1 MAFIL
6 DTALDALLT
15 AVRGSATHL
24 SITSS
29 EITAWASLA
38 AAELGKAALTMG
50 ANGDRTGGGRK
61 FTVPASSGNN
71 ASASGTAT
79 HWCLHN
85 NSSTVYASGALSG
98 GGGAVTSGNPFTT
111 AAFDI
116 GVPDAA

>member
-1 MAFIL
+1 MAFIR
-6 DTALDALLT
+6 DTALDALLND
-15 AVRGSATHL
+15 VNDATHL

-38 AAELGKAALTMG
+38 AAELGEATVTVGSA
-50 ANGDRTGGGRK
+50 GDRTPNGRK
-61 FTVPASSGNN
+61 VTVPATSGNN
-71 ASASGTAT
+71 ASGTGTAS

-85 NSSTVYASGALSG
+85 NSSIVYAAGALSG